1 MYATESQSSFY
12 KMKVDGCLDGIYFNH
27 LKLLVIFGKGNRRD
41 GSARYYSV
49 FQHLVEIVREA
60 MPRHNRDGE
69 REKSTLSLKVILF
82 PCVNIWSAMRSLL
95 YLLPSVYNDVNPS

>member
-12 KMKVDGCLDGIYFNH
+12 KMKVDSCLDGIYFNH

-41 GSARYYSV
+41 GSARYYRV

-82 PCVNIWSAMRSLL
+82 PRVNIWSAMRSLL
-95 YLLPSVYNDVNPS
+95 YLLPSVYSDVNPS